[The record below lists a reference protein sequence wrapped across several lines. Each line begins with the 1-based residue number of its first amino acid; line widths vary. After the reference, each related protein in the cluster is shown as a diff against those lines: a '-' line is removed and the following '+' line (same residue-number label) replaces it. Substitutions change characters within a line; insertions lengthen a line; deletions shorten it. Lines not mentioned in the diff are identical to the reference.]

1 MIFLFAKRLLILLE
15 FFLLLRLILK
25 FLGANPQAVIV
36 DLFYKA
42 SGFFV
47 SPFESI
53 FQNIYWPAD
62 YLIETATVSAMI
74 GYALALF
81 IVFQILRLSSR
92 DYL

>member
-1 MIFLFAKRLLILLE
+1 MIFLFVKRLLILLE

-36 DLFYKA
+36 DLFYGA
-42 SGFFV
+42 SDFFV
-47 SPFESI
+47 SPFQSI
-53 FQNIYWPAD
+53 FQDIYWPTG

-81 IVFQILRLSSR
+81 IVFRILRLFSR